1 MNVLARAING
11 SDDVVAGPIGEPEG
25 ASSRPQAQHTPL
37 SSRPHAGPSLIGA
50 ALSVVGR
57 LESAG
62 DIQVDGT
69 VEGEIRGQA
78 VRIGSGAVIK
88 GTVFAEIV
96 ELSGTIEG
104 KIDARSAF
112 LAKTARMSG
121 DIVYQSLQIDQ
132 GARFNGNSR
141 PRSGSNP

>member
-11 SDDVVAGPIGEPEG
+11 SNEVDTGPMGEPEG
-25 ASSRPQAQHTPL
+25 VNPRPQAQHTPL

-50 ALSVVGR
+50 GLSVIGR

-78 VRIGSGAVIK
+78 VRIGGGALIK
-88 GTVFAEIV
+88 GSVFAEIV

-112 LAKTARMSG
+112 LAKSARMSG
-121 DIVYQSLQIDQ
+121 DIVYQNLQIDQ
-132 GARFNGNSR
+132 GARFNGNAR
-141 PRSGSNP
+141 PRGGSNP